1 MIPLAIDGYLREQD
15 MLQALV
21 EDVVFSPPRE
31 VPPYA
36 ALHVGVASRGESS
49 KTGRGQGI
57 VFDAPRSLAL
67 LRASVQGKSAQDRLF
82 RISSDLYKRWWRAAA
97 KGVCGAQEHLVGPA
111 HSARHTG
118 ASRDMAEQYRDFA
131 EIKRRYAGR
140 PTTLSSAT
148 RRCMCGRRYRQRH
161 LQRFV
166 PEVESCWHFILVGQ
180 NDHVAD

>member
-21 EDVVFSPPRE
+21 EDVVFSPPGE

-131 EIKRRYAGR
+131 EIKRRGRWKTDDAVQRYAKVHVWATVQAATPPEIRARGR
-140 PTTLSSAT
+140 ELLALHP
-148 RRCMCGRRYRQRH
+148 RR
-161 LQRFV
+161 
-166 PEVESCWHFILVGQ
+166 PERPRG
-180 NDHVAD
+180 